1 MKKTNIYLAN
11 LFGWL
16 SILSWHS
23 FTFAAVDQDQIA
35 VKDLTDLS
43 IEELLQVKITTVATG
58 TQQVA
63 TFAPAN
69 TTTIT
74 AEDIE
79 VMAATNIDEAL
90 EMVPGLHVAR
100 NSMSLYNPIYTLGGI
115 ASTYNPE
122 ALVLLNGIPI
132 NTLYTGGRIL
142 MGYGNG
148 IPSSAIAR
156 VEVIRGPG
164 SALYGADAL
173 SGVINIIT
181 KTNSDIEGT
190 ITGMRLGS
198 FDKKEA
204 WLLHGDSYQGWNIGL
219 TLNYNETQGQNEIVA
234 EDAQTQ
240 YDKLFNTHVSHAP
253 SSISLP
259 HRDWDIDLNLE
270 KNHWKFHT
278 FFQKRYNVGLGA
290 GGAQSLDDEARTSSN
305 RLYTDLTY
313 DNNIAEN
320 WTLLVKA
327 SYSDISYSTKRD
339 FILYP
344 DGAFGGAYPYGMRGA
359 TGVSERQTYFD
370 AAINYGGFK
379 NHQIRLGT
387 GYRFNEIYK
396 VTHKANF
403 GIDPRT
409 GQTIPPTVELT
420 DISGTSAAFLP
431 TGDRSNWNVFIQ
443 DIWTLNDKWEMT
455 YGGRY
460 DKYSDFGSTFNPR
473 LALVWKTTSEFTT
486 KFLYGKAFRAP
497 SFQELYQVNN
507 PVALGNVNLK
517 PEQIQTYEV
526 AFDYR
531 PSKKWHIGL
540 NTYIY
545 DLTDKIVFVPDAK
558 GEKYQAQN
566 AGSQKGRGFVIEG
579 GWQLGEQFALTG
591 SYSFQKATDQD
602 DHKIANVPKQDVHLR
617 GDWKF
622 LPNWHLN
629 TQLSWISGRE
639 RAFNDPRS
647 TVDDYINV
655 DLALHYK
662 QSKSPW
668 SVSLAVRNLFDADI
682 REPTPGPDETGMIK
696 IPYDLPMAGINYFV
710 EFQYRF
716 K

>member
-1 MKKTNIYLAN
+1 MRNASN
-11 LFGWL
+11 LFL
-16 SILSWHS
+16 YIVILCGQNIA
-23 FTFAAVDQDQIA
+23 FAAIDEPLV
-35 VKDLTDLS
+35 VRDLSDLS

-58 TQQVA
+58 EQQIA

-69 TTTIT
+69 TATIT
-74 AEDIE
+74 SEDMELMGVTDVDE
-79 VMAATNIDEAL
+79 VL
-90 EMVPGLHVAR
+90 ESVPGLHVAK
-100 NSMSLYNPIYTLGGI
+100 NSVSYYNPIYALGGI

-122 ALVLLNGIPI
+122 ALLLLNGIPI

-142 MGYGNG
+142 LGYGGG
-148 IPSSAIAR
+148 IQTSAIAR
-156 VEVIRGPG
+156 IEVIRGPG

-173 SGVINIIT
+173 SGVINIVT
-181 KTNSDIEGT
+181 KTKTELDGT
-190 ITGMRLGS
+190 IAGTRFGN
-198 FDKKEA
+198 FDRRDA
-204 WLLHGDSYQGWNIGL
+204 WLSHGSSYQGWNIGL
-219 TLNYNETQGQNEIVA
+219 NINYNDVQGQRGIVT

-240 YDKLFNTHVSHAP
+240 YDKLFNTHASVAP
-253 SSISLP
+253 GEISLP
-259 HRDWDIDLNLE
+259 HRNLDIDLNVA
-270 KNHWKFHT
+270 KAHWKLHSLY
-278 FFQKRYNVGLGA
+278 QKRRNVGFGT
-290 GGAQSLDDEARTSSN
+290 GVAQALDSEARTASD
-305 RLYTDLTY
+305 RIYTDVTY
-313 DNNIAEN
+313 NNTEFSKN
-320 WTLLVKA
+320 WAVLARV
-327 SYSDISYSTKRD
+327 SYSDVDYSTNN
-339 FILYP
+339 FVAYP
-344 DGAFGGAYPYGMRGA
+344 PGAFGGAYPNGMRA
-359 TGVSERQTYFD
+359 ASGVSERQTYFD
-370 AAINYGGFK
+370 VTGNYKGFK
-379 NHQIRLGT
+379 NHQIRLGA
-387 GYRFNEIYK
+387 GYRHNEIYK
-396 VTHKANF
+396 VTDKRNF
-403 GIDPRT
+403 GINPRT
-409 GQTIPPTVELT
+409 NQTVLPTVELT

-431 TGDRSNWNVFIQ
+431 TGDRSNWNLFIQ

-460 DKYSDFGSTFNPR
+460 DNYSDFGSTFNPR
-473 LALVWKTTSEFTT
+473 LALVWKTTDTFTT

-507 PVALGNVNLK
+507 PVALGNEQLK
-517 PEQIQTYEV
+517 PEQIQMYEV

-540 NTYIY
+540 NAFVY
-545 DLTDKIVFVPDAK
+545 DLTDKIIFVPDAAK
-558 GEKYQAQN
+558 EKYQAQN

-579 GWQLGEQFALTG
+579 GWQLGEKFALTG

-602 DHKIANVPKQDVHLR
+602 DHKVANVPKQDVHLR

-639 RAFNDPRS
+639 RAYNDPRS
-647 TVDDYINV
+647 PVDDYVNV

>member
-1 MKKTNIYLAN
+1 MQKYYFSLW
-11 LFGWL
+11 FV
-16 SILSWHS
+16 SILCGQSVV
-23 FTFAAVDQDQIA
+23 FAVDERI
-35 VKDLTDLS
+35 VVRDLSDLS

-58 TQQVA
+58 MQQA
-63 TFAPAN
+63 STFAPAN
-69 TTTIT
+69 TATIT
-74 AEDIE
+74 SEDIE
-79 VMAATNIDEAL
+79 IMGAIDADEIL
-90 EMVPGLHVAR
+90 ESVPGLHVAR
-100 NSMSLYNPIYTLGGI
+100 NPMSYYNPIYTLGGI
-115 ASTYNPE
+115 SSTYNPE

-142 MGYGNG
+142 LGYGGG
-148 IPSSAIAR
+148 IPAAAVAR
-156 VEVIRGPG
+156 IEVIRGPG

-173 SGVINIIT
+173 SGVINIVT
-181 KTNSDIEGT
+181 KIKNDIDDTMAGVR
-190 ITGMRLGS
+190 IGN
-198 FDKKEA
+198 FDRREA
-204 WLLHGDSYQGWNIGL
+204 WLSYGSNHLGWDIGL
-219 TLNYNETQGQNEIVA
+219 SLSYGDTQGQSRVII

-240 YDKLFNTHVSHAP
+240 YDRLFNTHVSHAP
-253 SSISLP
+253 GGVNLS
-259 HRDWDIDLNLE
+259 HRNWNIDLNIA
-270 KNHWKFHT
+270 KSHWRFHT
-278 FFQKRYNVGLGA
+278 LYQKRGNVGFGT
-290 GGAQSLDDEARTSSN
+290 GVAQALDGDARTSSD
-305 RLYTDLTY
+305 RIYTDLTY
-313 DNNIAEN
+313 NNTELTKD
-320 WTLLVKA
+320 WELLARV
-327 SYSDISYSTKRD
+327 SYSDVGYSTND
-339 FILYP
+339 FVAYP
-344 DGAFGGAYPYGMRGA
+344 PGAFGGAYPNGMRA
-359 TGVSERQTYFD
+359 ASGVSERQAYFD
-370 AAINYGGFK
+370 ISGNYKGFK

-396 VTHKANF
+396 VTDKRNF
-403 GIDPRT
+403 GVDPRT
-409 GQTIPPTVELT
+409 NQTILPTVELT
-420 DISGTSAAFLP
+420 DISGTSGAFLP
-431 TGDRSNWNVFIQ
+431 TGDRSNWNLFVQ

-460 DKYSDFGSTFNPR
+460 DSYSDFGSTFNPR
-473 LALVWKTTSEFTT
+473 LALVWKTTDTFTT

-507 PVALGNVNLK
+507 PVALGNTKLK
-517 PEQIQTYEV
+517 PEQIQMYEV

-531 PSKKWHIGL
+531 PSKKWHVGF
-540 NTYIY
+540 NAFVY
-545 DLTDKIVFVPDAK
+545 DLTDKIIFIPDASK
-558 GEKYQAQN
+558 EKYQAQN

-579 GWQLGEQFALTG
+579 GWQLGEKFVLTG

-602 DHKIANVPKQDVHLR
+602 NHKVANVPKQDVHLR

-639 RAFNDPRS
+639 RAFNDPRAA
-647 TVDDYINV
+647 VDDYVNV